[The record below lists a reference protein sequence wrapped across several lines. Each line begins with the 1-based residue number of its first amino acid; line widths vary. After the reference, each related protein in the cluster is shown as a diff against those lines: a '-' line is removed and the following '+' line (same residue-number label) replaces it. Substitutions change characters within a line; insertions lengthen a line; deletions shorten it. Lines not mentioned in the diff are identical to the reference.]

1 MSTLRSFGT
10 AGALVIALA
19 MPAVAQTQPTKPVG
33 TPPAATESTPTAGTA
48 PAGKQHQTDGMWR
61 ASTLV
66 GATVYNHSGEAI
78 GTIGDL
84 LIRTQGEVAQV
95 VISVGGFL
103 GIDTKL
109 VKLPFDQL
117 RFETQAVAKTKAAAG
132 ASTDVT
138 DYSVVLPD
146 ATKASLTKMPVF
158 TYHEKP

>member
-1 MSTLRSFGT
+1 MSTLHSFGT

-19 MPAVAQTQPTKPVG
+19 MPAIAKTQQQT
-33 TPPAATESTPTAGTA
+33 TA
-48 PAGKQHQTDGMWR
+48 PAGKLHQTDGMWR

-78 GTIGDL
+78 GTISDL
-84 LIRTQGEVAQV
+84 LIRTKGEVAQV

-109 VKLPFDQL
+109 VKLPFDKL
-117 RFETQAVAKTKAAAG
+117 SFETHAAAKTKAAAG
-132 ASTDVT
+132 ASTHVT

-158 TYHEKP
+158 TYHEKS